1 MLFMKPL
8 QFGIP
13 VADSS
18 AVPPAIP
25 NSVKEYTG
33 PSDLLTSLL
42 LNLAAGRPKDDAV
55 KLKHPRSPFMPIAH
69 GDHGRY
75 LHLTK
80 LPVNEHANTVLVAKL
95 EFDRLPAALGPTK
108 DSGASIL

>member
-1 MLFMKPL
+1 
-8 QFGIP
+8 
-13 VADSS
+13 
-18 AVPPAIP
+18 
-25 NSVKEYTG
+25 
-33 PSDLLTSLL
+33 
-42 LNLAAGRPKDDAV
+42 
-55 KLKHPRSPFMPIAH
+55 MPIAH